1 MRKRSFFVLSIV
13 LAVLLLFCS
22 CEDSSSRREAPG
34 DVVVFNS
41 NISVFMNSTEKTL
54 TNTFKTEYFCR
65 DAREFDRELAMLSLP
80 VASPSDRDTA
90 MSNIV
95 AMGFD
100 NIQYY
105 WNTDEFPLLCSYIMG
120 HRTVDEYDLI
130 VVYLN
135 FVNYDVE
142 WSSNLVIGASGNH
155 EGFDIGAQQV
165 YMALKRYVNRY
176 YSGNKLKLWLTGYS
190 RGGGLSDALA
200 FKILDD
206 KEAGVRVLNVA
217 DKDMYAYSFEAPATV
232 LKTATKYD
240 CIHSILVDTDLIAAL
255 PPAIEST
262 ADYGLRHP
270 GNVVSL
276 NGDPDDL
283 NNLLHKHI
291 SPDLSMPVFTKST
304 DIPNLDA
311 SFQNPVEFADFF
323 IQKLV
328 DPVPGQTEYDNHF
341 KTRDSFHEKIE
352 PRLAYLLQ
360 VLMRQ
365 KRAGLGGL
373 TAFFSGKTR
382 EDLLVIFA
390 KWIQEDG
397 FYKDLYPILDE
408 RSVIYYDA
416 QLREACK
423 ILPTIYSSVTSYY
436 ILNYIILPIG
446 MDNIMLL
453 KDNLLYIVYSHCPEV
468 FYVLL
473 KENRINPID

>member
-54 TNTFKTEYFCR
+54 TNTFKTEYFRR
-65 DAREFDRELAMLSLP
+65 DATDFDWELAMLSLP

-142 WSSNLVIGASGNH
+142 WSSNLVIGAEGNH

-232 LKTATKYD
+232 LKTATNYN

-255 PPAIEST
+255 PPA
-262 ADYGLRHP
+262 DYELKHP
-270 GNVVSL
+270 GVKHPL
-276 NGDPDDL
+276 NGDPDNL
-283 NNLLHKHI
+283 NSLLHKYI
-291 SPDLSMPVFTKST
+291 SQDLSMPVFKTAAEIGIEGETFTKP
-304 DIPNLDA
+304 DE
-311 SFQNPVEFADFF
+311 FVEFLLRRLTGATTETPDTPSFADRETF
-323 IQKLV
+323 
-328 DPVPGQTEYDNHF
+328 Y
-341 KTRDSFHEKIE
+341 KTIE
-352 PRLAYLLQ
+352 SRLAYLLQ

-365 KRAGLGGL
+365 KRAGLNAL
-373 TAFFSGKTR
+373 VASLSGKSQT
-382 EDLLVIFA
+382 ELFSIFGE
-390 KWIQEDG
+390 WIDKEHDR
-397 FYKDLYPILDE
+397 FYEYLYPILDDC
-408 RSVIYYDA
+408 SVVYYDA
-416 QLREACK
+416 KLKEACTL
-423 ILPTIYSSVTSYY
+423 LPGLFSNGKLFSFLFLFVNEDIR
-436 ILNYIILPIG
+436 N
-446 MDNIMLL
+446 DA
-453 KDNLLYIVYSHCPEV
+453 LYTVYSHCPEV

-473 KENRINPID
+473 KEDM